1 MNNLWVICCKVW
13 LKHIEPRG
21 DYGFIRSGM
30 WVLAHKIII
39 FEWMMRPLALWF
51 VANCLLLVRADLPI
65 LRPPNF
71 TTVYL
76 RHLVWSV
83 HFNPAFWS
91 ASAATVSVHAWP
103 QKMVARF
110 WRVAARA
117 DVFVCLRNSWWAP
130 RPRAFRSR
138 KTRDSS
144 TNTLSRPFLMVSPWR
159 PESLQEQRL
168 LFHPHTLSRGSVS
181 LLPKKTFDVP
191 IREIGW
197 SA

>member
-1 MNNLWVICCKVW
+1 MSEKHRCVSGSGGSATPAVLVVTYKKIFRF
-13 LKHIEPRG
+13 LKM
-21 DYGFIRSGM
+21 S
-30 WVLAHKIII
+30 
-39 FEWMMRPLALWF
+39 PLLRWF
-51 VANCLLLVRADLPI
+51 VANCLLLVGFDLPI
-65 LRPPNF
+65 IRPPDF
-71 TTVYL
+71 TTDYL
-76 RHLVWSV
+76 RQIVWSV
-83 HFNPAFWS
+83 HFNPAFLS

-130 RPRAFRSR
+130 RPRTFRST

-159 PESLQEQRL
+159 PESLQEQRS
-168 LFHPHTLSRGSVS
+168 LFRPHTLSRGSVS
-181 LLPKKTFDVP
+181 LLPKNTFDVP